1 MDTQHSNVELPPA
14 DTVGEHATR
23 QVGATWRWWSTIGV
37 VAVALVAAACNDEGT
52 GPDAS
57 VEEQRAFIDGIVPH
71 HQMASMMADEAIA
84 KAVRPG
90 LRTMAQTMKADQT
103 REIEQYKEI
112 RQQLLGSDDTP
123 DPMMMQPMPAGPEFD
138 RQWLMMMIEH
148 HQGAI
153 DMSTLAHGS
162 NVRSTLDSLA
172 HHTIE
177 EQKKEQQDMRDSLR
191 VWYGVGN

>member
-1 MDTQHSNVELPPA
+1 MQWKQL
-14 DTVGEHATR
+14 GL
-23 QVGATWRWWSTIGV
+23 
-37 VAVALVAAACNDEGT
+37 ALVLGTAIAGAGACGDDAT
-52 GPDAS
+52 GPAAS

-71 HQMASMMADEAIA
+71 HQMASMMADDAIA
-84 KAVRPG
+84 KAARQG
-90 LRTMAQTMKADQT
+90 LRTMAQTMKTDQN
-103 REIEQYKEI
+103 REIERYKDI
-112 RQQLLGSDDTP
+112 RQQILGSRDTP
-123 DPMMMQPMPAGPEFD
+123 DPMMMQPMPAGPDFD
-138 RQWLMMMIEH
+138 RQWLTMMIDH

-191 VWYGVGN
+191 VWYGVTP

>member
-1 MDTQHSNVELPPA
+1 MRTQQSWGEEMAPA
-14 DTVGEHATR
+14 TAGR
-23 QVGATWRWWSTIGV
+23 RSGASWRRWGVIGV
-37 VAVALVAAACNDEGT
+37 VAVSLFVAACSDDEGT

-84 KAVRPG
+84 KAVHAG
-90 LRTMAQTMKADQT
+90 LRTMAETMKADQN
-103 REIEQYKEI
+103 REIEQYKDI
-112 RQQLLGSDDTP
+112 RQQLLGSEDTP
-123 DPMMMQPMPAGPEFD
+123 DPMMMAPMPAGPDFD
-138 RQWLMMMIEH
+138 RRWLMTMIEH

-191 VWYGVGN
+191 VCYGGAQ